1 MRARHGVHG
10 TVPARE
16 DLAQPAFGGV
26 QRSVLITLGIEALSG
41 DVCSAVLGQA
51 AEPATVA
58 ACQSNLGLDRP
69 MHIRY
74 VEWLGNVVQGDF
86 GTSMANRRE
95 VSELLGKRMGTT
107 FYLAG
112 TTALFAVPL
121 GIILGVVAALYRN
134 SLIDHT
140 ISTSTLAAI
149 SSPEFFVGY
158 ILMAIFAVNLGW
170 LPAISNVDSSMGFFT
185 RLYVSA
191 LPVMTLTLITVAHM
205 MRMTR
210 ASIVSLLASPY
221 IEMAKLKGLK
231 PSRII
236 IRHALPNAWSPIIQ
250 VVVLNLAYMIVGVVV
265 IEVIFVYPGMGSLI
279 VDAVLNRDLP
289 IVQGTAM
296 VFATAYVLLFL
307 LADILSMLANPRLR
321 HRR

>member
-1 MRARHGVHG
+1 MNNTLPVIIMKRLAMGFFILVGV
-10 TVPARE
+10 
-16 DLAQPAFGGV
+16 
-26 QRSVLITLGIEALSG
+26 SILITLGLEALSG
-41 DVCSAVLGQA
+41 DVCSAILGQA

-58 ACQSNLGLDRP
+58 ACQAQLGLDQP
-69 MHIRY
+69 IYVRY
-74 VEWLGNVVQGDF
+74 VNWLANVLRGDL
-86 GTSMANRRE
+86 GTSLANKRE
-95 VSELLGKRMGTT
+95 VSELLGKRVGNT

-121 GIILGVVAALYRN
+121 GIFLGVIAALYRN

-149 SSPEFFVGY
+149 SSPEFLVGY
-158 ILMAIFAVNLGW
+158 ILMAFFAVSLNW
-170 LPAISNVDSSMGFFT
+170 LPAISNVDSSMGFWE
-185 RLYVSA
+185 RLQVSA
-191 LPVMTLTLITVAHM
+191 LPVMTLMLVTVAHM

-210 ASIVSLLASPY
+210 ASIVNLLASPY

-236 IRHALPNAWSPIIQ
+236 IKHALPNAWSPIIQ

-265 IEVIFVYPGMGSLI
+265 IEVVFVYPGMGALI
-279 VDAVLNRDLP
+279 VDGVLLRDMP
-289 IVQGTAM
+289 VVQGTAM
-296 VFATAYVLLFL
+296 VFATVYVLLFL

>member
-1 MRARHGVHG
+1 MNNTLPVIIMKRLAMGFFILVGV
-10 TVPARE
+10 
-16 DLAQPAFGGV
+16 
-26 QRSVLITLGIEALSG
+26 SILITLGLEALSG
-41 DVCSAVLGQA
+41 DVCSAILGQA

-58 ACQSNLGLDRP
+58 ACQAQLGLDQP
-69 MHIRY
+69 IYIRY
-74 VEWLGNVVQGDF
+74 VNWLANVLRGDL
-86 GTSMANRRE
+86 GTSLANKRE
-95 VSELLGKRMGTT
+95 VSELLGKRVGNT

-121 GIILGVVAALYRN
+121 GICLGVIAALYRN

-149 SSPEFFVGY
+149 SSPEFLVGY
-158 ILMAIFAVNLGW
+158 ILMAFFAVNLNW
-170 LPAISNVDSSMGFFT
+170 LPAISNVDSSMGFWE
-185 RLYVSA
+185 RLQVSA
-191 LPVMTLTLITVAHM
+191 LPVMTLMLVTVAHM

-210 ASIVSLLASPY
+210 ASIVNLLASPY

-231 PSRII
+231 SSRII
-236 IRHALPNAWSPIIQ
+236 IKHALPNAWSPIIQ

-265 IEVIFVYPGMGSLI
+265 IEVVFVYPGMGALI
-279 VDAVLNRDLP
+279 VDGVLLRDMP
-289 IVQGTAM
+289 VVQGTAM
-296 VFATAYVLLFL
+296 VFATVYVLLFL

>member
-1 MRARHGVHG
+1 MNNTLSVIIMKRLVMGVFI
-10 TVPARE
+10 
-16 DLAQPAFGGV
+16 LFGV
-26 QRSVLITLGIEALSG
+26 SILITLGLEALSG

-58 ACQSNLGLDRP
+58 ACQAQLGLDQP
-69 MHIRY
+69 LHVRY
-74 VEWLGNVVQGDF
+74 VNWLANVLQGDF
-86 GTSMANRRE
+86 GKSLANQRE
-95 VSELLGKRMGTT
+95 VSELLGKRMGNT

-112 TTALFAVPL
+112 TTAIFAVPL
-121 GIILGVVAALYRN
+121 GIFLGVVAALYRN

-149 SSPEFFVGY
+149 SSPEFLVGY
-158 ILMAIFAVNLGW
+158 ILMAVFAVSFNW
-170 LPAISNVDSSMGFFT
+170 LPAISNVESSMGFWA
-185 RLYVSA
+185 RLQVSA
-191 LPVMTLTLITVAHM
+191 LPVMTLMLVTVAHM

-236 IRHALPNAWSPIIQ
+236 IKHALPNAWSPIIQ

-265 IEVIFVYPGMGSLI
+265 IEVVFVYPGMGALI
-279 VDAVLNRDLP
+279 VDGVLLRDMP
-289 IVQGTAM
+289 VVQGTAM
-296 VFATAYVLLFL
+296 VFATVYVFLFL
-307 LADILSMLANPRLR
+307 MADILSMLANPRLR

>member
-1 MRARHGVHG
+1 MNNTLTIIIIERLAMGVFI
-10 TVPARE
+10 
-16 DLAQPAFGGV
+16 LFGV
-26 QRSVLITLGIEALSG
+26 SILITLGVEALSG
-41 DVCSAVLGQA
+41 DVCSAILGQA

-58 ACQSNLGLDRP
+58 ACQAQLGLDRP

-74 VEWLGNVVQGDF
+74 VDWLFNVVQGDF
-86 GTSMANRRE
+86 GTSLANRRDVAE
-95 VSELLGKRMGTT
+95 QLGKRLGNTL
-107 FYLAG
+107 YLAG
-112 TTALFAVPL
+112 TTAIFAVPI
-121 GIILGVVAALYRN
+121 GIILGVIAALYRN
-134 SLIDHT
+134 SVIDHA
-140 ISTSTLAAI
+140 ISTTTLSTI

-158 ILMAIFAVNLGW
+158 ILMAVFAVNLNW
-170 LPAISNVDSSMGFFT
+170 LPAISNVDSSMGFWA
-185 RLYVSA
+185 RLQVSA
-191 LPVMTLTLITVAHM
+191 LPVITLTLVTVAHM

-210 ASIVSLLASPY
+210 ASIVNLLASPY

-236 IRHALPNAWSPIIQ
+236 IKHALPNAWSPIIQ

-265 IEVIFVYPGMGSLI
+265 IEVVFVYPGLGALI

-289 IVQGTAM
+289 VIQGTAM
-296 VFATAYVLLFL
+296 VFAAAYVLLFL